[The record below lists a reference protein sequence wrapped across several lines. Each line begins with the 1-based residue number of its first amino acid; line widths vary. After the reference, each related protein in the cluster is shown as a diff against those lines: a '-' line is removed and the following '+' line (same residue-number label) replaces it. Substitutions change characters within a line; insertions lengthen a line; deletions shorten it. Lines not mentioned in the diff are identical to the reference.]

1 MKLSKT
7 LSLKEMLKSRTASR
21 LGISNSPT
29 VEHIENMMEL
39 ALNIFQ
45 PIRNYFD
52 IPIYISSGYRS
63 EALNTAIGGSKT
75 SQHSKGEAID
85 IDRNGSNE
93 PTNAQIFDYIK
104 NTLEF
109 DQLIWE
115 FGTDKNP
122 NWVHVSYV
130 NEEANRNRCLLAFK
144 DENNKTK
151 YAKEFSSRLVSYHS
165 YWHSMGFFLSFHQN
179 FCPRSGTYNIG
190 LFKALNC
197 FINLNS
203 FFHYKKKF
211 G

>member
-1 MKLSKT
+1 MKLSNN

-115 FGTDKNP
+115 FGTDENP
-122 NWVHVSYV
+122 EWVHVSHNATGKQRGQILKAYKDS
-130 NEEANRNRCLLAFK
+130 NNR
-144 DENNKTK
+144 TK
-151 YAKEFSSRLVSYHS
+151 YKVYE
-165 YWHSMGFFLSFHQN
+165 
-179 FCPRSGTYNIG
+179 
-190 LFKALNC
+190 
-197 FINLNS
+197 
-203 FFHYKKKF
+203 
-211 G
+211 